1 MSTPVHFLGEA
12 DLDLPRPP
20 TLGEHTRSVL
30 AVFGINAGAI
40 TRLEE
45 AGVLGSDA
53 GVNP

>member
-12 DLDLPRPP
+12 DLDLPIPHA
-20 TLGEHTRSVL
+20 LTRSVL

-40 TRLEE
+40 SRLEE
-45 AGVLGSDA
+45 AGVLGPDA